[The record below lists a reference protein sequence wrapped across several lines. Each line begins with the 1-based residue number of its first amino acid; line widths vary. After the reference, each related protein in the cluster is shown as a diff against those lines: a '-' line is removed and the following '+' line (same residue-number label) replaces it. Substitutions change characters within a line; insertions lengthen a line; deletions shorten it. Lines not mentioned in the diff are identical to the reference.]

1 MKKNTIRRAALLLAV
16 CMALSL
22 AACGKKGGGDTQQ
35 LSGMV
40 YVPQFVDCGLEDIR
54 YVNQVCSDGKYVY
67 FSADVLGEEVE
78 DSWTD
83 PDTGETETYTYYES
97 RTSLFR
103 VDLDSGTAAE
113 LENYALSQP
122 AGGGEDGAAYIT
134 GLQAGEEGSVWVTEQ
149 MSEYTF
155 DLPADFNEE
164 TDDRWEYQTGYAETM
179 VRRRL
184 DSTGQELE
192 RVDISGAELQE
203 KLNVEYLGGTAFDK
217 AGNIYLSQESKVIV
231 LDKELNTLFE
241 LDMPME
247 NMWGN
252 LIQMAD
258 GSIAMQASYEDRENE
273 SYGNKLIFIDAAS
286 KSWGASFEL
295 SSNVYEFVPGGGDYL
310 CYYQNN
316 DSIYGLKAGATEG
329 EKLFSWMG
337 AGLDR
342 GDINT
347 FTVLPDGRVAAVTQE
362 WKEDTDGVEVQLV
375 LLTPTDASTLPE
387 KTTLTVAAMWVGYDM
402 RNKIIDFNQNSDTCH
417 IEVVDYSEYNTGADQ
432 SAGLTKLNTEIVAGH
447 VPDILLTDS
456 LPVSRYA
463 AKGILEDLWPYI
475 DADAEIGG
483 REGLMEHV
491 LDVASIDGKLYQAF
505 STFGIR
511 TVVGPASLTG
521 DRMSWTLAEL
531 QAALAQMPEGCT
543 IFGQDDTREWMLN
556 QVLSINMNNFV
567 DWEAGKCS
575 FDSDGFKALLEFC
588 NSFPE
593 EFEWTEDMEYHSDM
607 ERIRSGEQ
615 MLSRI
620 YMSGF
625 TTPQM
630 YDMAFNGGSAFIG
643 YPKEDGTV
651 GSCFALD
658 SGVAM
663 SSTCKDKDAAWSFIR
678 QLLLPQASEDNY
690 DEDAQQYYFGGYPVN
705 KSDFQKL
712 QEGAMKEVVLTDE
725 SGEPLLDENGQ
736 PTRMP
741 KDSWY
746 MGEGQP
752 DLSVYAATQEDVDR
766 TMALYNAIESLY
778 GYDES
783 IYTIIEEQIGAYFAG
798 DKALDATA
806 TEIQNRV
813 QLYMGEN
820 M

>member
-1 MKKNTIRRAALLLAV
+1 MKKNGIRAAALLLAA
-16 CMALSL
+16 CMVLSL

-40 YVPQFVDCGLEDIR
+40 YVPEFVDCGLEDIR
-54 YVNQVCSDGKYVY
+54 YVNQVCSDGKYIY

-83 PDTGETETYTYYES
+83 PDTGETETYTYFES
-97 RTSLFR
+97 RTGLFR
-103 VDLDSGTAAE
+103 VDLDSGAAAE
-113 LENYALSQP
+113 MENYALPQP
-122 AGGGEDGAAYIT
+122 DGEESETYIT
-134 GLQAGEEGSVWVTEQ
+134 GIQAGEEGTLWVTEQ
-149 MSEYTF
+149 MTKYVY
-155 DLPADFNEE
+155 DLPADFDEE
-164 TDDRWEYQTGYAETM
+164 TDEKWEYQTGYEETL
-179 VRRRL
+179 VRRHL

-192 RVDISGAELQE
+192 RVDISGAALQE
-203 KLNVEYLGGTAFDK
+203 KLGVEYLGGTAFDK
-217 AGNIYLSQESKVIV
+217 AGNIYVSQENKVIV
-231 LDKELNTLFE
+231 LDKDLNKLFA

-247 NMWGN
+247 DMWGS
-252 LIQMAD
+252 LLQMAD
-258 GSIAMQASYEDRENE
+258 GTMAMQASYEDRENE
-273 SYGNKLIFIDAAS
+273 TYGNKLMFIDTDN
-286 KSWGASFEL
+286 KSWGAEYAL
-295 SSNVYEFVPGGGDYL
+295 SSWVYVFVPGGGDYV

-316 DSIYGLKAGATEG
+316 DSIYGLKAGAQEG
-329 EKLFSWMG
+329 EKLFSWMS

-342 GDINT
+342 SNING
-347 FTVLPDGRVAAVTQE
+347 FTVLADGRVAAVTQE
-362 WKEDTDGVEVQLV
+362 WTGEQDSPTVKLA

-387 KTTLTVAAMWVGYDM
+387 KTTLTVAAMWMGYSM
-402 RNKIIDFNQNSDTCH
+402 RNKIIAFNQNSDTCR
-417 IEVVDYSEYNTGADQ
+417 IEVVDYSEYNTGADE

-447 VPDILLTDS
+447 VPDLLITDE
-456 LPVSRYA
+456 LPVDRYA
-463 AKGILEDLWPYI
+463 ARGILEDLWPYI
-475 DADAEIGG
+475 EADTEIGG

-491 LDVASIDGKLYQAF
+491 LDVASIDGKLCQVF

-511 TVVGPASLTG
+511 TVAGPAALTG
-521 DRMSWTLAEL
+521 DRMSWTLSEL

-543 IFGQDDTREWMLN
+543 IFGQDDTRDWILS
-556 QVLSINMNNFV
+556 QVLSINMSNFV
-567 DWEAGKCS
+567 DWETGKCS

-588 NSFPE
+588 SSFPE

-625 TTPQM
+625 TSPQL
-630 YDMAFNGGSAFIG
+630 YDLAFNGGSAFIG
-643 YPKEDGTV
+643 YPKEDGSV

-658 SGVAM
+658 TGVAM
-663 SSTCKDKDAAWSFIR
+663 SSSCRDKDAAWSFIR

-690 DEDAQQYYFGGYPVN
+690 DEDTQQYYFGGYPVN
-705 KSDFQKL
+705 RSDFEKM
-712 QEGAMKEVVLTDE
+712 QEGAMKVVYQTDE
-725 SGEPLLDENGQ
+725 NGDPLLDEEGQ
-736 PTRMP
+736 PLRMP
-741 KDSWY
+741 KDAWY

-766 TMALYNAIESLY
+766 TMALYNAIDSLY

-783 IYTIIEEQIGAYFAG
+783 IYQIIEEQIGAYFAG
-798 DKALDATA
+798 DKSLDATA
-806 TEIQNRV
+806 SEIQNRV

>member
-1 MKKNTIRRAALLLAV
+1 MKKNGRKCAALLLAV
-16 CMALSL
+16 CMVLSL
-22 AACGKKGGGDTQQ
+22 SACGKEGGGDTQQ

-40 YVPQFVDCGLEDIR
+40 YVPEFVDCGLEDVR
-54 YVNQVCSDGKYVY
+54 YVNQVCSDGQNIY
-67 FSADVLGEEVE
+67 FTADVLGEEVE
-78 DSWTD
+78 DTWTD
-83 PDTGETETYTYYES
+83 PDTGETETYTYNES
-97 RTSLFR
+97 RTGLFR
-103 VDLDSGTAAE
+103 MDLSAGTAAE
-113 LENYALSQP
+113 MEDYVPPKANDEN
-122 AGGGEDGAAYIT
+122 GGSYIT
-134 GLQAGEEGSVWVTEQ
+134 GLQAGEEGTVWVTEQ
-149 MSEYTF
+149 VTEYQY
-155 DLPADFNEE
+155 DLPEDFNEE
-164 TDDRWEYQTGYAETM
+164 TDDKWAYQTDYTETL
-179 VRRRL
+179 VRRQL
-184 DSTGQELE
+184 DSTGQELD
-192 RVDISGAELQE
+192 RVDISSTALQE
-203 KLNVEYLGGTAFDK
+203 KLGVEYLGSTAFDQ
-217 AGNIYLSQESKVIV
+217 AGNMYVAQEKKVLV
-231 LDKELNTLFE
+231 LDKEMNTLFE

-252 LIQMAD
+252 LLQMAD
-258 GSIAMQASYEDRENE
+258 GTMAMQASYEDRENE
-273 SYGNKLIFIDAAS
+273 IYGNKLIFIDLDNKA
-286 KSWGASFEL
+286 WGAEYEL

-316 DSIYGLKAGATEG
+316 DSVYGLKAGAAEG
-329 EKLFSWMG
+329 EKLFTWTS

-342 GDINT
+342 SNINA
-347 FTVLPDGRVAAVTQE
+347 FTVLSDGRVAAVTQE
-362 WKEDTDGVEVQLV
+362 WGEDRDGALIQLV

-387 KTTLTVAAMWVGYDM
+387 KTTLTVAAMWVGYNI
-402 RNKIIDFNQNSDTCH
+402 RNKIIEFNQNSDTCR
-417 IEVVDYSEYNTGADQ
+417 IEVVDYGEYNTGADD

-463 AKGILEDLWPYI
+463 ARGILEDLWPYI
-475 DADAEIGG
+475 DADTEIGG

-491 LDVASIDGKLYQAF
+491 LDAASIDGKLYQAF

-511 TVVGPASLTG
+511 TVVGPAALTG

-543 IFGQDDTREWMLN
+543 IFGQDDTRDWMLN
-556 QVLSINMNNFV
+556 QVLSMNMDSFV
-567 DWEAGKCS
+567 DWESGKCS
-575 FDSDGFKALLEFC
+575 FDSDSFKALLEFC

-593 EFEWTEDMEYHSDM
+593 EFEWTEDMEYHSDI

-620 YMSGF
+620 YVSGF
-625 TTPQM
+625 TTPQL

-643 YPKEDGTV
+643 YPQEDGSV
-651 GSCFALD
+651 GSSFALD
-658 SGVAM
+658 TGAAM

-690 DEDAQQYYFGGYPVN
+690 DEYSQQYYFGGFPVN
-705 KSDFQKL
+705 KSDFDKAR
-712 QEGAMKEVVLTDE
+712 ESAMKEAFQTDE
-725 SGEPLLDENGQ
+725 DGQPVLDENGQ
-736 PTRMP
+736 PLRLA

-746 MGEGQP
+746 MGEGQE

-766 TMALYNAIESLY
+766 TMALYNAVDSLY

-783 IYTIIEEQIGAYFAG
+783 IYKIIEEQIGAYFAG
-798 DKALDATA
+798 DKDLDATA